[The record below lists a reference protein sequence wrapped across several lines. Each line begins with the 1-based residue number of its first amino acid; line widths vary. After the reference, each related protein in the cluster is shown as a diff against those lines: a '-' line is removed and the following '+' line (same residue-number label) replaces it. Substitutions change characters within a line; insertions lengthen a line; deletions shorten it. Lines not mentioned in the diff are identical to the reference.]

1 MTITII
7 IIFQKDCS
15 PLPDRQVFL
24 VQRGEGG
31 RLGRTEAPTEYDSH
45 DNIIEYYSQD
55 NIVEYDSQDNIVEY
69 DSHDDIIEY
78 YSQDNMMMITMRIT
92 FQNDPEEDESDGDR
106 EDDYD
111 DYMMIM
117 MMIWWMTIETCLFP
131 IRSSTVGPGLAGAYE
146 MSNHQMVSITN
157 PHRPDLRTSQ
167 S

>member
-1 MTITII
+1 MTITMI
-7 IIFQKDCS
+7 IIFHKDFS
-15 PLPDRQVFL
+15 PLPDHQVFL
-24 VQRGEGG
+24 VQRWEGG

-55 NIVEYDSQDNIVEY
+55 NI
-69 DSHDDIIEY
+69 
-78 YSQDNMMMITMRIT
+78 MMIRMRIT

-111 DYMMIM
+111 DYMMIR

>member
-1 MTITII
+1 MTITMI
-7 IIFQKDCS
+7 IIFHKDCS

-55 NIVEYDSQDNIVEY
+55 N
-69 DSHDDIIEY
+69 
-78 YSQDNMMMITMRIT
+78 MMMIRMRIT
-92 FQNDPEEDESDGDR
+92 FQNDLKEDESDGDR

-131 IRSSTVGPGLAGAYE
+131 IRSSTVGPGLAGAYK

-157 PHRPDLRTSQ
+157 PRLHQITNPHLHQ
-167 S
+167 

>member
-1 MTITII
+1 MTITMII
-7 IIFQKDCS
+7 VFQKDCS

-55 NIVEYDSQDNIVEY
+55 NI
-69 DSHDDIIEY
+69 
-78 YSQDNMMMITMRIT
+78 MMIRMRIT

>member
-1 MTITII
+1 MAVKISARKPSIVIVMTITMII
-7 IIFQKDCS
+7 VFQKDCS

-55 NIVEYDSQDNIVEY
+55 NI
-69 DSHDDIIEY
+69 
-78 YSQDNMMMITMRIT
+78 MMIRMRIT

>member
-55 NIVEYDSQDNIVEY
+55 DIVEYDSQDNIVEY

-78 YSQDNMMMITMRIT
+78 YSQDNMMMIRRRIT
-92 FQNDPEEDESDGDR
+92 FQSDPEEDESDGDR
-106 EDDYD
+106 EDNYD
-111 DYMMIM
+111 DALVDDDRN
-117 MMIWWMTIETCLFP
+117 LFVP
-131 IRSSTVGPGLAGAYE
+131 HPFIYSGSRAGRS
-146 MSNHQMVSITN
+146 
-157 PHRPDLRTSQ
+157 LRDE
-167 S
+167 